1 MKQVKEA
8 AAKALKALMAQGAE
22 TASAQAVT
30 TRRTELSAEGGK
42 FTLLRTTLDHS
53 LSLQAIIDGRR
64 GTVSGNSFE
73 EEAILSAAM
82 DCLASARAGQSDAA
96 WEMANEGQ
104 GSFLDGET
112 GPDLDRL
119 YTRTAELIDT
129 VRWEYPKIILEQAVS
144 LHVDQEAAYVNSN
157 GAAYDSREGLYQVQL
172 MFSGHEGEKS
182 SSFNGGGFSAWNL
195 DKPFLEQGSL
205 RQSLKDA
212 EQQIHTIQPEGKF
225 EGTVIFTP
233 DCLSE
238 MLGELLENYAADGVL
253 LDGTSQ
259 WKDSLGKQ
267 VMDKRVT
274 LSARP
279 FDPRVVGGERWTIEG
294 FPSEDYDII
303 RDGVLKQF
311 MLSAYAANKTWGKRA
326 PNGSTNLVM
335 APGDTALAD
344 LIAGTK
350 KGLLVS
356 RYSGGSSNAGGEFS
370 GVAKNSFLIE
380 DGKLGPAVSETM
392 IAGNLAGMFNQVAGI
407 SRETAEDGSGS
418 LPWVAV
424 EGITI
429 SGK

>member
-8 AAKALKALMAQGAE
+8 ATKALLTLMEQGAE

-30 TRRTELSAEGGK
+30 TRKTELNAEGGK

-53 LSLQAIIDGRR
+53 LSLQAITEGRR

-73 EEAILSAAM
+73 EGAIVAAAIE
-82 DCLASARAGQSDAA
+82 CLASARAGQSDEA
-96 WEMANEGQ
+96 WEMAKEGQ
-104 GSFLDGET
+104 GSFLEGDQE
-112 GPDLDRL
+112 PDLDKL
-119 YTRTAELIDT
+119 YMRTAELIDT
-129 VRWEYPKIILEQAVS
+129 GHREYPKIILEQVVT
-144 LHVDQEAAYVNSN
+144 LHVAQEGVYINSN
-157 GAAYDSREGLYQVQL
+157 GAAYDTGEGLYQVGL
-172 MFSGHEGEKS
+172 MFSGHEGDKS
-182 SSFNGGGFSAWNL
+182 SSFNGGGFKTWSL
-195 DKPFLEQGSL
+195 DKPFITLGSL
-205 RQSLKDA
+205 RQNLADA
-212 EQQIHTIQPEGKF
+212 EKQIHTVQPEGKF
-225 EGTVIFTP
+225 EGTIIFTP
-233 DCLSE
+233 DCLGE
-238 MLGELLENYAADGVL
+238 MIYELLVNYAADGVL
-253 LDGTSQ
+253 MDGTSQ
-259 WKDSLGKQ
+259 WKDSRGKE

-279 FDPRVVGGERWTIEG
+279 NDRRVIGGEHWTSEG
-294 FPSEDYDII
+294 YESKDYDII
-303 RDGVLKQF
+303 RDGVLEQF
-311 MLSAYAANKTWGKRA
+311 MLSAYAANKTWEKRA
-326 PNGSTNLVM
+326 PNGSMNLVM
-335 APGDTALAD
+335 ASGDTALDD

-392 IAGNLAGMFNQVAGI
+392 ISGNLAGMFRQVGGI
-407 SRETAEDGSGS
+407 SRETVEDGSGS